1 MGADGPLTRSP
12 RGRAAAVPDTARSG
26 RVAGVDG
33 CPGGWLVVRT
43 GATAAPSR
51 VEVVASIVDLID
63 EARRGLLDAVAID
76 MPMGLPST
84 TPRASDAALR
94 ARLGPRRASLFPT
107 PPRVVLEA
115 IDYADACARARA
127 CWGKALSRQAWNLVP
142 KIRALDA
149 AIDPSLQDVVAEAH
163 PETSFAVLAGAP
175 LRHPKSTAAGR
186 QERRDALAPWFADI
200 DAHLDRPPRG
210 ASPVDVLDGF
220 AAAWTA
226 RRIAAG
232 TADWEGGDERDERG
246 LAMRVAI

>member
-1 MGADGPLTRSP
+1 MGDDGPFDPSP
-12 RGRAAAVPDTARSG
+12 HVGAGAPPAARRSG

-43 GATAAPSR
+43 GATAGPST
-51 VEVVASIVDLID
+51 VEVVASIATLVDA
-63 EARRGLLDAVAID
+63 ARRGLLDAVAID
-76 MPMGLPST
+76 MPMGLPSIA
-84 TPRASDAALR
+84 PRLSDAALR

-107 PPRVVLEA
+107 PPRAVLEA
-115 IDYADACARARA
+115 SDYADACTRARA

-142 KIRALDA
+142 KIRALDE
-149 AIDPSLQDVVAEAH
+149 AIDPSVQHAVVEAH
-163 PETSFAVLAGAP
+163 PETSFAAMTGSP
-175 LRHPKSTAAGR
+175 LHHPKSTVAGR

-232 TADWEGGDERDERG
+232 TAEWEGGDERDERG